1 MINESNDTSANTE
14 ANPAL
19 KMARTRAA
27 SKKQTNKGQRNRGL
41 KPPSKPAPILSV
53 DAQNALTEETLRNFV
68 AIANKNER
76 RQQRDDDA
84 VSVQSNQSNA
94 LGDTVE
100 VLMQS
105 IDACRSGQ
113 DDTTGSSIEDI
124 LQRVQPEPAR
134 ITELRAAVERIKQS
148 YNQCLQE
155 PAFVEAKNDCPA
167 VDAFL
172 QAVRDAMYGSA
183 RLINAQVGIDMTP
196 YDEFIDRFM
205 AAKETAAAAAGKRAE
220 KRRKLA
226 TGKSADDDS
235 SQDDDNSQDGESS
248 QDGDSKDGKG
258 KEAADEDKNNDSSS
272 EHSAERLSQELGD
285 SPPKKGVRFQKNAG
299 KGSAAEGAGSG
310 SAQRKRCR
318 P

>member
-1 MINESNDTSANTE
+1 
-14 ANPAL
+14 
-19 KMARTRAA
+19 MARTRTTA
-27 SKKQTNKGQRNRGL
+27 KKQTDKVAKGQHSRRL
-41 KPPSKPAPILSV
+41 KPPSKPAPTLSV
-53 DAQNALTEETLRNFV
+53 NAQNELTEDTIKKFV
-68 AIANKNER
+68 AITNKNDRRAER
-76 RQQRDDDA
+76 EDDT

-94 LGDTVE
+94 LGDTVD
-100 VLMQS
+100 VLMRS
-105 IDACRSGQ
+105 INACRSGQ
-113 DDTTGSSIEDI
+113 DDTADSIEEI
-124 LQRVQPEPAR
+124 LRRVQPDPVL
-134 ITELRAAVERIKQS
+134 ITELLAAVKSIKKS
-148 YNQCLQE
+148 YKLCLQH
-155 PAFVEAKNDCPA
+155 PAFVEVKDDCPA
-167 VDAFL
+167 VNEL
-172 QAVRDAMYGSA
+172 LKAVRDYIYRSA

-248 QDGDSKDGKG
+248 QVGNSKDGKG
-258 KEAADEDKNNDSSS
+258 KEAADEDGSSNLS
-272 EHSAERLSQELGD
+272 SKHSAERLSQELGD
-285 SPPKKGVRFQKNAG
+285 SPPKKGVRFQKKAG

>member
-1 MINESNDTSANTE
+1 M
-14 ANPAL
+14 
-19 KMARTRAA
+19 
-27 SKKQTNKGQRNRGL
+27 
-41 KPPSKPAPILSV
+41 
-53 DAQNALTEETLRNFV
+53 

-155 PAFVEAKNDCPA
+155 PAFVEVKNDCPA

-183 RLINAQVGIDMTP
+183 RLINAQVGIDMKP
-196 YDEFIDRFM
+196 YDVFINSFL
-205 AAKETAAAAAGKRAE
+205 AAQEPSAAAAGKRDE
-220 KRRKLA
+220 KRRKPA
-226 TGKSADDDS
+226 AGKSADDD
-235 SQDDDNSQDGESS
+235 SS

-258 KEAADEDKNNDSSS
+258 KEAADGDSSSDSSS
-272 EHSAERLSQELGD
+272 EHSAESPSQELGV
-285 SPPKKGVRFQKNAG
+285 SPKKKGVKFQNVAG
-299 KGSAAEGAGSG
+299 EGSAAEGAGRG
-310 SAQRKRCR
+310 SAQHKRR
-318 P
+318 RA